1 MIRKPQYKTARKFG
15 EAIFPKT
22 QTQKFAVRM
31 GRKSI
36 KRGRRRSQK
45 TEYGEQLLA
54 KQRVKLTYG
63 VLEKQFARYVSEA
76 RERDRLNPVANLFTR
91 LETRLDNVVFRTG
104 LAPSRAAA
112 RQMVGHG
119 HIVVNGHKVSTP
131 SYNVEM
137 GDTIEL
143 HNSSKQKTQFQE
155 ISQRLKNNKAPV
167 WLQVNNE
174 KVLAMIASIP
184 TNHKEEPSLNFEA
197 VLELYSRA

>member
-1 MIRKPQYKTARKFG
+1 
-15 EAIFPKT
+15 
-22 QTQKFAVRM
+22 M